1 MEHENKTEY
10 IKTLKKKQLLAVK
23 RVRQN
28 NVSILCGAPG
38 VGKTYTIRAVLELA
52 EKEGWRTLMA
62 APTGKAAKRMEEM
75 TKYPAST
82 IHKMLGPIMVDGQFV
97 FQANRKNPLFAQ
109 LIIIDELS
117 MIDTWLMDCLLKAI
131 DFTKTKLLLVG
142 DPNQLPSIGCGA
154 ILRDIIDSGVIP
166 TTTLTEIQRNAG
178 DIVHACHK
186 IKDGQMYHPSDKLD
200 IEAGKNLRHIHNSPG
215 NILLTLRSIVCQKC
229 PELGYD
235 PIWDVQVISPT
246 NKKGN
251 LSCEAI
257 NLMLQSELNEGRKID
272 GTIFR
277 IGDKVIQTKNA
288 NMTGVKRAK
297 EYIVN
302 GDMGKIISTKKSS
315 FVVNFLNPDR
325 EVLIPQKGPKNNLLL
340 AYAITCHRAQGSE
353 APVIIL
359 PVTDAYGYFADRT
372 WVYTAISRAR
382 DFCVTIG
389 DIDKIK
395 QSVGKIAALH
405 RQTGLKDLLI
415 DKQLAVLNI

>member
-1 MEHENKTEY
+1 MGY
-10 IKTLKKKQLLAVK
+10 IETLTKEQLLVVRRVK
-23 RVRQN
+23 NN

-38 VGKTYTIRAVLELA
+38 VGKTYTIKAVLELA
-52 EKEGWRTLMA
+52 KKEGWRTLMA
-62 APTGKAAKRMEEM
+62 APTGKAAKRMEEL
-75 TKYPAST
+75 TEYEAST
-82 IHKMLGPIMVDGQFV
+82 IHKMLKPMMMDGSFT
-97 FQANRKNPLFAQ
+97 FEANRKNPLFAQ

-117 MIDTWLMDCLLKAI
+117 MIDTWLMDSLLQAI

-166 TTTLTEIQRNAG
+166 TTTLTKIQRNAG
-178 DIVHACHK
+178 DIVYACHL
-186 IKDGQMYHPSDKLD
+186 IKDGQMYQPSDKLD
-200 IEAGKNLRHIHNSPG
+200 IDAGKNLRHIHQAEN
-215 NILLTLRSIVCQKC
+215 NIMPTLKAIVCQKC

-235 PIWDVQVISPT
+235 PVWDVQVISPT

-257 NLMLQSELNEGRKID
+257 NVMLQTELNDGRKIK
-272 GTIFR
+272 GTPYR
-277 IGDKVIQTKNA
+277 VGDKVIQTKNA
-288 NMTGVKRAK
+288 NMTGVNKAK

-302 GDMGKIISTKKSS
+302 GDMGQIISTQKS
-315 FVVNFLNPDR
+315 FLVVNFLNPDR
-325 EVLIPQKGPKNNLLL
+325 QVLIPQKGPDNNLLL

-353 APVIIL
+353 APIIIL
-359 PVTDAYGYFADRT
+359 PITDAYGYFADRT

-389 DIDKIK
+389 DIDKVK
-395 QSVGKIAALH
+395 RSVGKIAALY

-415 DKQLAVLNI
+415 EKQLNVLDI